1 MVMYCVIYNVI
12 IIIFILIHY
21 VPPGELHSVVESEG
35 QDDGL
40 RILRIFSRGI
50 EKKSYPG
57 PELIGGLFEGH
68 VQEHKTKKKLEQYA
82 LHHKVHK
89 AAESKYREKLLSMEA
104 SFKATHEQNC
114 LASAEDRLEYRRLL
128 LKADE
133 DMIRKGNYDIVLCTS
148 NEAAGSRVR
157 RHIQPLQC
165 IIDEASMT
173 MEPEAM
179 APVSL
184 SEHVVLIGDHKQLR
198 PVVKSKVAERNGM
211 KKSLFE
217 RYAELLKTEYED
229 CPNFCRLLTQYRM
242 VSEISCHMYI
252 TYPDMYH
259 SISCCYNV
267 KPS

>member
-1 MVMYCVIYNVI
+1 MFTVCTIVELSPLYRMLLTDV
-12 IIIFILIHY
+12 Y
-21 VPPGELHSVVESEG
+21 VPCTILPEELHSIVKG
-35 QDDGL
+35 RDQDEGL

-57 PELIGGLFEGH
+57 PELVGGLFEGQ
-68 VQEHKTKKKLEQYA
+68 VQEHKIEKKLERYA
-82 LHHKVHK
+82 LHHKVHR
-89 AAESKYREKLLSMEA
+89 AAESKYREKLLSMEV
-104 SFKATHEQNC
+104 SFKDSHEQNC

-128 LKADE
+128 TKADE
-133 DMIRKGNYDIVLCTS
+133 DMIKKGNYDIVLCTS

-157 RHIQPLQC
+157 RYIRPLQC

-184 SEHVVLIGDHKQLR
+184 SEHVVLIGDHMQLQ
-198 PVVKSKVAERNGM
+198 PVVKSKIAERNGL

-217 RYAELLKTEYED
+217 RYAELLEREYED

-242 VSEISCHMYI
+242 VR
-252 TYPDMYH
+252 
-259 SISCCYNV
+259 YNV
-267 KPS
+267 IGAYSFIPCVESMYEM

>member
-1 MVMYCVIYNVI
+1 MLWIVI
-12 IIIFILIHY
+12 ICILIHY
-21 VPPGELHSVVESEG
+21 VLPGELHSVVESEG

-57 PELIGGLFEGH
+57 PELIDGLFERH
-68 VQEHKTKKKLEQYA
+68 VQEHKTKKKLERYA
-82 LHHKVHK
+82 LHHKVHSP
-89 AAESKYREKLLSMEA
+89 ESKYGEKLLSMEA
-104 SFKATHEQNC
+104 SFKAIHEQNC
-114 LASAEDRLEYRRLL
+114 LASAEDRLAYRQLL
-128 LKADE
+128 LKADK
-133 DMIRKGNYDIVLCTS
+133 DIIRNGNYDIVLCTS

-184 SEHVVLIGDHKQLR
+184 SEHVVLIGDHKQLQ

-217 RYAELLKTEYED
+217 RYAELLEREYED

-242 VSEISCHMYI
+242 VS
-252 TYPDMYH
+252 
-259 SISCCYNV
+259 
-267 KPS
+267 